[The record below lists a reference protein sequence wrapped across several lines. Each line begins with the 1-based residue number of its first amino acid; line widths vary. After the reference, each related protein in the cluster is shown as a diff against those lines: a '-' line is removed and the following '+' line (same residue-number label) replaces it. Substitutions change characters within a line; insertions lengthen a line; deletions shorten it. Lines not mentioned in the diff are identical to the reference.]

1 MDVDQRLIEGHTMTA
16 IALAEPSLA
25 ALKKTLRKDL
35 PDIRSSHLTEAM
47 AAALDF
53 RTHASLIATLPG
65 QASDPSILLLDNER
79 FQARLGEF
87 GYQLASDEFRFE
99 WLDDCPDVISTMPDS
114 GYDIEYRSQ
123 RDKAWRN
130 LMVLTVNEGI
140 RQKLFSLRVDDNR
153 WPGAEP
159 GSQGHRGTGY
169 VFEFKLP
176 DGKPAKG
183 YVSDAGFGELN
194 VHAAVFPKEDWVR
207 AMNSGF
213 HAGDAFARGW
223 LERERGAWLQSS
235 QEFFNCRKWLIEDL
249 ANMEAKPIGFGDRGR
264 VIV

>member
-1 MDVDQRLIEGHTMTA
+1 MTA

-25 ALKKTLRKDL
+25 ALKKSLRKDL

-53 RTHASLIATLPG
+53 RTYASLLAALPG
-65 QASDPSILLLDNER
+65 QSADPGILLLDNDR
-79 FQARLGEF
+79 FEARLGEF
-87 GYQLASDEFRFE
+87 GYLLVSDEFRFE
-99 WLDDCPDVISTMPDS
+99 WLDDCPDLISTMPDS
-114 GYDIEYRSQ
+114 GYDIDYRSQ

-140 RQKLFSLRVDDNR
+140 RQKYFSLRLDDNR

-159 GSQGHRGTGY
+159 GSRGHRGIGH
-169 VFEFKLP
+169 VFEFNLP

-194 VHAAVFPKEDWVR
+194 VHAAVFPKDHWVS
-207 AMNSGF
+207 ATNSGF
-213 HAGDAFARGW
+213 HAGEAFARGW

-235 QEFFNCRKWLIEDL
+235 PGFFNCRRWLIEDL
-249 ANMEAKPIGFGDRGR
+249 ANMEANPIGFGDRGKI
-264 VIV
+264 IV